1 MSDKNCSSV
10 QIDKIATDLINGNHH
25 EAVNLLNV
33 CTANVVRASDY
44 GKFMEQNSGKVI
56 EGEPAASATAD
67 KLFQTAAR
75 EEQALW
81 KNISK
86 VASDKNPAGL
96 CQLTIS
102 NGAAGP
108 YPEITGA
115 GCPPF

>member
-1 MSDKNCSSV
+1 MSDKNCSTA
-10 QIDKIATDLINGNHH
+10 QIDNIANDLNNGQHH

-33 CTANVVRASDY
+33 CTANVVRSSDY
-44 GKFMEQNSGKVI
+44 AKFMEQNSGKVI
-56 EGEPAASATAD
+56 QGEPAASAAAD
-67 KLFQTAAR
+67 KLFQTAAQ

-96 CQLTIS
+96 CKLTITS
-102 NGAAGP
+102 GAAGP

-115 GCPPF
+115 GCPQF